1 MLEWLKSAWSSWKVK
16 VAVVGGALVVA
27 TTYGTCTVEPAS
39 VSDATT
45 TVSEPATAGE
55 TVPVSSTS
63 EVTTET
69 ATGTTTTTDTTTGTT
84 TTETEQAPQPLADR

>member
-45 TVSEPATAGE
+45 TVSEPTTAGE
-55 TVPVSSTS
+55 TVPVSSTT
-63 EVTTET
+63 EVATE
-69 ATGTTTTTDTTTGTT
+69 TTTGTT
-84 TTETEQAPQPLADR
+84 TTEATTGTTTETE

>member
-45 TVSEPATAGE
+45 TASQPTTAGE
-55 TVPVSSTS
+55 TVPVSSTT
-63 EVTTET
+63 EATTE
-69 ATGTTTTTDTTTGTT
+69 TTTGTT
-84 TTETEQAPQPLADR
+84 TTEATTGTTTETE